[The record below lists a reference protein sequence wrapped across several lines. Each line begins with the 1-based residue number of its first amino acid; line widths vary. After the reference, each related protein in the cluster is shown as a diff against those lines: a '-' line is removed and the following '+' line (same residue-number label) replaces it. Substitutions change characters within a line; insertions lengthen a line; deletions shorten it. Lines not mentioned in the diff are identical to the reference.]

1 MNFSERITQDLK
13 TAMKNGDRP
22 RLETLRTLR
31 AAILEFEKEKAGN
44 IVSDEDALR
53 ILTTAAKKRREA
65 IEQYRNAGREDLAAA
80 EEGEL
85 AVISEYL
92 PEQLSDEDIETA
104 VRRAIDDAG
113 AKDMSDMGRVMGPL
127 MKQLKGRADG
137 AIVQSIVRRQLGGN

>member
-13 TAMKNGDRP
+13 TAMKQGDRQ

-44 IVSDEDALR
+44 VVSDEDALR
-53 ILTTAAKKRREA
+53 ILTAAAKKRREA

-92 PEQLSDEDIETA
+92 PTQLTEEEVETA
-104 VRRAIDDAG
+104 VRQAIKAADAT
-113 AKDMSDMGRVMGPL
+113 DMSDMGRVMGPL

-137 AIVQSIVRRQLGGN
+137 ALVQSIVRRLLGGS

>member
-13 TAMKNGDRP
+13 TAMKQGDRQ

-44 IVSDEDALR
+44 VVSDEDALR
-53 ILTTAAKKRREA
+53 ILTAAAKKRREA

-92 PEQLSDEDIETA
+92 PTQLTEEEVETA
-104 VRRAIDDAG
+104 VRQAIEAADAT
-113 AKDMSDMGRVMGPL
+113 DMSDMGRVMGPL

-137 AIVQSIVRRQLGGN
+137 ALVQSIVRRLLGGS